1 MLTENQKRE
10 FEGLFNFYSLQREYD
25 SELITEWSAKMWA
38 FKTAVSI
45 LGYEFEY
52 DHMEENNG
60 VAYFSYKLVEI
71 GKWVV
76 FIDKQIDVGK
86 PYREKI
92 RRKEKKWHLIQSIM
106 KIA

>member
-1 MLTENQKRE
+1 MLTEKQKRE
-10 FEGLFNFYSLQREYD
+10 FENLFNFYSLQREYD

-52 DHMEENNG
+52 DHMGENNG

-71 GKWVV
+71 GKLVA
-76 FIDKQIDVGK
+76 
-86 PYREKI
+86 
-92 RRKEKKWHLIQSIM
+92 SIV
-106 KIA
+106 K

>member
-1 MLTENQKRE
+1 MLTEKQKRE
-10 FEGLFNFYSLQREYD
+10 FENLFNFYSLQREYD

-38 FKTAVSI
+38 FRTAVSI
-45 LGYEFEY
+45 FGYEFEY

-76 FIDKQIDVGK
+76 FIVKQKGEGRN
-86 PYREKI
+86 PS
-92 RRKEKKWHLIQSIM
+92 L
-106 KIA
+106 

>member
-1 MLTENQKRE
+1 MLTEKQKRE

-38 FKTAVSI
+38 FRTAVSI

-60 VAYFSYKLVEI
+60 VSYFSYKLVEI
-71 GKWVV
+71 GKWVA

-86 PYREKI
+86 PYHEK
-92 RRKEKKWHLIQSIM
+92 
-106 KIA
+106 

>member
-1 MLTENQKRE
+1 MLTDKQKKE
-10 FEGLFNFYSLQREYD
+10 FEGIFNFYSLQREYD

-71 GKWVV
+71 
-76 FIDKQIDVGK
+76 
-86 PYREKI
+86 
-92 RRKEKKWHLIQSIM
+92 EKKVG
-106 KIA
+106 

>member
-1 MLTENQKRE
+1 MLTEKQKRE
-10 FEGLFNFYSLQREYD
+10 FEGIFNFYSLQREYD

-38 FKTAVSI
+38 FRTAVSI

-71 GKWVV
+71 GKWVA
-76 FIDKQIDVGK
+76 FIDKQIVVGK
-86 PYREKI
+86 PSQEI
-92 RRKEKKWHLIQSIM
+92 RRKEKNDT
-106 KIA
+106 